1 MLQPSVTCLGDGIP
15 MQHSYV
21 WPSPPSPPNYRT
33 TCRVVCCVGYSV
45 NAALG
50 VTQTTKAFT
59 YMTNLVSHIIVYRLI
74 SCFPISPSP
83 RWSDKTKPLSF
94 HKLPWANTYN
104 TTDILYFVL
113 RCSLFSQIMRRGGKK
128 KSCWSIRSVF
138 LCCNGWSGEGSV
150 CVYWDRIHHIELVVP
165 LIVPRPEKRKVQA
178 GLQRRRMT
186 DSRHVIE
193 HARSMLP
200 LTSLC
205 NMSLPTCTQH
215 PSGNSNHIPSQ
226 YSDLS
231 GSCHTLW
238 RQAAW
243 WIPLYYSVCVCA
255 RNVRFVEVLFQNGC
269 VLLACIMWI
278 PWNSAMQKFNK

>member
-1 MLQPSVTCLGDGIP
+1 MTQQTCPATEIETAQFFGRLSPHHAAAISDVSSVMGYECNTVMCGL
-15 MQHSYV
+15 
-21 WPSPPSPPNYRT
+21 PPPPNYRT
-33 TCRVVCCVGYSV
+33 TCWVVCSVGYSV

-50 VTQTTKAFT
+50 VTQKKKKKAFT
-59 YMTNLVSHIIVYRLI
+59 YMTNLVSHIIVCRLI
-74 SCFPISPSP
+74 SCFPISPPP
-83 RWSDKTKPLSF
+83 RWLDKTKPLSF

-128 KSCWSIRSVF
+128 SSWSIHSVF
-138 LCCNGWSGEGSV
+138 SCCNGWSSEGA
-150 CVYWDRIHHIELVVP
+150 CVFTEIGFITLSWWCHLLFPGRE
-165 LIVPRPEKRKVQA
+165 RKVQA

-186 DSRHVIE
+186 DSHHVIE

-205 NMSLPTCTQH
+205 NMSLLTCTQH
-215 PSGNSNHIPSQ
+215 PSGNSNRIPAQS
-226 YSDLS
+226 SDLS

-243 WIPLYYSVCVCA
+243 
-255 RNVRFVEVLFQNGC
+255 
-269 VLLACIMWI
+269 
-278 PWNSAMQKFNK
+278 